1 MASIWAYLGEGESQ
15 AGEGICGQPNWHPH
29 AQDHLK
35 RNLYSG
41 LPSLAPLCSP
51 GSPIC
56 IATRRP
62 LRRWRGPPQ
71 AAHHPAWVRAPPKP
85 ISCPLQHSLMS
96 RCDCS
101 RCGLGAWVSEWRGGV
116 GRAGTDSFLLHSS
129 PQSLLY
135 HSVFPL
141 STLNLRMRPART

>member
-1 MASIWAYLGEGESQ
+1 MGSQ
-15 AGEGICGQPNWHPH
+15 TGSPH

-62 LRRWRGPPQ
+62 LRKWRGPPQ

-85 ISCPLQHSLMS
+85 ISCPLHHSLMS

-116 GRAGTDSFLLHSS
+116 GRAGTDSFLRHSS

-135 HSVFPL
+135 HSVFPSVYSQPKDETGQDL
-141 STLNLRMRPART
+141 ASRLLDCSLYYGVFCVD